1 MASAPDP
8 TLFWAIAVF
17 LGVCTFAIRLSFIEI
32 FHRVDSV
39 PGWLEQALRYVPA
52 AVLAA
57 ILVPR
62 VVFVDGS
69 LLVGLGNEKILAILP
84 AAVVAW
90 RTDNLLAPVA
100 AGMVALWA
108 LTYL

>member
-1 MASAPDP
+1 MASAPDAAVVWGL
-8 TLFWAIAVF
+8 TALLAVF
-17 LGVCTFAIRLSFIEI
+17 TFGIRLSFIEV
-32 FHRVDSV
+32 FHHLDGV
-39 PGWLEQALRYVPA
+39 PAGVERALRYVPA

-57 ILVPR
+57 LLVPR

-69 LLVGLGNEKILAILP
+69 LLVGPGNEKILALLP

-100 AGMVALWA
+100 AGMAALWA